1 MGVVTAKT
9 QNNLKNAREYFEE
22 HLCVGDYYNE
32 GQRVAGDWYGL
43 GVERLGLSG
52 KIRADDF
59 LRLCENQHP
68 ATGETLTQRIN
79 TTRVED
85 GHAAANRRIFYDF
98 TFSPPKSV
106 SMVALA
112 GEDGRILE
120 AHERAV
126 RSALREFEVFASTRV
141 RAGGAN
147 VDRRTGNFAAALFTH
162 DTSRALDP
170 HLHTHCIVFN
180 ATFDSAENRWK
191 ALQNYELLRARK
203 FAENAYYH
211 ELARELRSFGYSIHN
226 RMSGDFQIEGVSE
239 ELCERFSKRDAQIDK
254 AVAKLLAG
262 KPELAGTNI
271 KDLRERLATA
281 ERTRKQKDLS
291 RDELQSLWDA
301 QMSKTERDSLRQL
314 SSRPEKNVAASERV
328 GLADAIQWAEEHLF
342 ERKSVVLECQIWQ
355 QALERARGEDFSL
368 AELKA
373 FTRQRNYIRNE
384 ERPNEVTLRE
394 VLLREMEIVQ
404 TVKAGVGECYPLVWK
419 PRPANPKLDEEQRK
433 ALADLISSI
442 DRVSSFRGGA
452 GTGKSFVLRELVEQI
467 RDGGRGVVVL
477 APQRQQVVEM
487 ETAGFPSPT
496 TVANFL
502 LKRELAEGTV
512 VVVDEAGQIGG
523 KQMLELVRLVC
534 ERNARLVL
542 SGDTRQHGA
551 VEASDALLAIER
563 HSGIRPVELHKI
575 RRQNPTLGRD
585 KKERAS
591 IRQYRKV
598 VELAA
603 AGKLVESFE
612 QLEKMRAVVA
622 CGLGEQSDK
631 LADEYVRVIEQSATA
646 VVVSQTWGEVHRI
659 NAKVREALKAKGLL
673 GVADTAVQILDRL
686 DLTNAQKR
694 DERFYPPDAVI
705 VFNQKVRDA
714 QPGKT
719 GKLGGIVKSGVLVE
733 VDGRFITVPSK
744 MLDKIN
750 VCLPRELPISQND
763 RLHLKANRKLASG
776 SRITNG
782 ELVTVKSVRADGG
795 IELADGR
802 VLDKSFREFLPGYAV
817 TSYGSQGKTVDFVL
831 FSDSTVKAATNAQQ
845 WYVTISRG
853 RRGIRIFTPD
863 KEQLRENVARSGHRP
878 LAFEFARDFHQQP
891 GLQLWDKLHG
901 YLLRFGK
908 EVADTICR
916 LKKTEQS
923 KHQHNQK
930 YEHKNNRMLVE

>member
-1 MGVVTAKT
+1 LGVVTAKT
-9 QNNLKNAREYFEE
+9 QYNLKNAREYFEE